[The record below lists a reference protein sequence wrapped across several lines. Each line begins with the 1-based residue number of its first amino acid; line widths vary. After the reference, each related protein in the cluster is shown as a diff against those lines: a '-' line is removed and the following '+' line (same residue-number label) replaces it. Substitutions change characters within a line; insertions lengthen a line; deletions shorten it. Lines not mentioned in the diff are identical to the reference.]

1 MVHPNSNYDQCCDD
15 GRRRAQNIAHHMG
28 RRARQIKIAPVAA
41 MDDPKGRQI
50 DQQSGDGDRQHGI
63 AHDGHRL
70 DDAAHRFD
78 ADPADHNDQGQSV
91 DEGGDDLQPV
101 IAVGA
106 FVVRR
111 APGHAEGDPGKR
123 QRDGIG
129 QHMAGVGEQGQQ
141 ARDQPAR
148 NFHRHENGDDDQRP
162 EDAPLVAVL
171 MMAMVMRHL
180 ERLPNP
186 AGRSQE
192 FWRAAG

>member
-1 MVHPNSNYDQCCDD
+1 MKRAPLIVVSTMTEHEGAEFRDRSTSLSFWYTRAIARAGGLPLLAPNFPEQKNLTREMVARAD
-15 GRRRAQNIAHHMG
+15 GVM
-28 RRARQIKIAPVAA
+28 
-41 MDDPKGRQI
+41 
-50 DQQSGDGDRQHGI
+50 
-63 AHDGHRL
+63 L
-70 DDAAHRFD
+70 T
-78 ADPADHNDQGQSV
+78 
-91 DEGGDDLQPV
+91 GGDDLQPV

-111 APGHAEGDPGKR
+111 APGHAEGDPGKQ

-129 QHMAGVGEQGQQ
+129 QHMAGVGEQGQR

-148 NFHRHENGDDDQRP
+148 NFHRHENGGDDQRP